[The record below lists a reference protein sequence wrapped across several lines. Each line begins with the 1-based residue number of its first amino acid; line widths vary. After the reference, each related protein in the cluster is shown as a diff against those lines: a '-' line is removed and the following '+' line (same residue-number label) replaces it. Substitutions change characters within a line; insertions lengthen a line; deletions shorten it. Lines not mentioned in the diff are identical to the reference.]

1 MDSIMLER
9 EGKKPETYSKDN
21 KAYMNMLNRLHIAAK
36 EGKFTISNKINTYT
50 FLSFGA
56 LCTI

>member
-1 MDSIMLER
+1 MLER